1 MPRRRLAWGLETRCL
16 RRPRRRTGAGHRA
29 ALVPSDW
36 PAAACGDSSTASRS
50 RSPRAGPP
58 TGSAAAGH
66 ARHTSRSGLHG
77 LGTGPHVPSL
87 CAPPAPVPPATGPGR
102 PPALL
107 GGHGSYGCLG
117 GAAPGAQGRAG
128 GSARDAR
135 AEDRLL
141 PSPVQFCS
149 VVAPPEPTQASAAL
163 KVTLHRDT
171 LTASRERSP
180 RRLQDSPTHTG
191 RWTGQLSSPP
201 AQATVPRGAGS
212 FLRRAGAA
220 GLEHTAL
227 GSRHV
232 RQDRQSQ
239 RALGPGAGPG
249 GGSNSAQRPGP
260 GGEDSAQWCE
270 RCAWRGCVGRRIRA
284 QSTGLVP
291 LFLKQRVRECP
302 PVGWATSSPGA
313 PAAHHPG
320 PAKPVGPA
328 PWGGCC
334 RPHGS
339 LPRTP
344 MGEAGDPRADRCA
357 TTGR

>member
-1 MPRRRLAWGLETRCL
+1 MWASQRAGLPGKLGATETAGLGLRNTVSPPSTQEDRGWTPRRARPQRLAT
-16 RRPRRRTGAGHRA
+16 
-29 ALVPSDW
+29 
-36 PAAACGDSSTASRS
+36 AAACEDSSAASRS

-141 PSPVQFCS
+141 PSPVQFRS

-201 AQATVPRGAGS
+201 ARATVPRGAGS
-212 FLRRAGAA
+212 FLR
-220 GLEHTAL
+220 
-227 GSRHV
+227 
-232 RQDRQSQ
+232 
-239 RALGPGAGPG
+239 
-249 GGSNSAQRPGP
+249 
-260 GGEDSAQWCE
+260 
-270 RCAWRGCVGRRIRA
+270 
-284 QSTGLVP
+284 
-291 LFLKQRVRECP
+291 
-302 PVGWATSSPGA
+302 
-313 PAAHHPG
+313 
-320 PAKPVGPA
+320 
-328 PWGGCC
+328 
-334 RPHGS
+334 
-339 LPRTP
+339 
-344 MGEAGDPRADRCA
+344 
-357 TTGR
+357 